1 MNAGSWSR
9 HFCSSDLEVSI
20 SPEEASACRDTGA
33 YVCGACMHPCVD
45 ICVCA
50 CVDMCVCACVDMCVC
65 GCVCVCVCVY
75 VCVCVW
81 TFVCVC
87 LCLCVV
93 HGHTSSTLTGKE
105 LDPSQE
111 VVCINDPWGS
121 G

>member
-1 MNAGSWSR
+1 MHTQVR
-9 HFCSSDLEVSI
+9 TYVVH
-20 SPEEASACRDTGA
+20 ACILVWT
-33 YVCGACMHPCVD
+33 YVCVLVWTCVCVLVWTCVCVD
-45 ICVCA
+45 V
-50 CVDMCVCACVDMCVC
+50 
-65 GCVCVCVCVY
+65 CVCVCVCVD